1 MKGSERLM
9 TVTLEIPEEL
19 AQRLGPEAA
28 RMSREALG
36 LEAHRQGRWTEAE
49 LGRFLGVT
57 RLALDQFLK
66 DHGVD
71 LRYTWDDLERERQAH
86 RELDRL

>member
-1 MKGSERLM
+1 M

-19 AQRLGPEAA
+19 ALRLGPQAD

-36 LEAHRQGRWTEAE
+36 LEAHRKGLWTEAE
-49 LGRFLGVT
+49 LGRFLGMT

-66 DHGVD
+66 DSG
-71 LRYTWDDLERERQAH
+71 LELSYTWADLESDREAH
-86 RELDRL
+86 HKTEGL

>member
-1 MKGSERLM
+1 M

-36 LEAHRQGRWTEAE
+36 LEAHRQGLWTEAE
-49 LGRFLGVT
+49 LGRLLGLT
-57 RLALDQFLK
+57 RVALDGFLK
-66 DHGVD
+66 DHGVE
-71 LRYTWDDLERERQAH
+71 LTYTWEDLEREREVH
-86 RELDRL
+86 RRLAAS

>member
-1 MKGSERLM
+1 M

-19 AQRLGPEAA
+19 ARRLGPEAA

-36 LEAHRQGRWTEAE
+36 LEALRQGLWTEAE
-49 LGRFLGVT
+49 LGRFLGLT

-66 DHGVD
+66 DRGVD
-71 LRYTWDDLERERQAH
+71 LAYEWNDLERERKVFRDAAGT
-86 RELDRL
+86 

>member
-1 MKGSERLM
+1 M

-19 AQRLGPEAA
+19 AQRLGAQAA

-36 LEAHRQGRWTEAE
+36 LEALRQGLWTEAE
-49 LGRFLGVT
+49 LGRFLGLA

-66 DHGVD
+66 DHGVE
-71 LRYTWDDLERERQAH
+71 LAYTWEDVERERELH
-86 RELDRL
+86 RKLANS

>member
-1 MKGSERLM
+1 M

-19 AQRLGPEAA
+19 ARRLGPEAT

-36 LEAHRQGRWTEAE
+36 LAALRQGLWTEAE
-49 LGRFLGVT
+49 LGKFLGIS

-66 DHGVD
+66 DHGVEMA
-71 LRYTWDDLERERQAH
+71 YAWDDLERERELH
-86 RELDRL
+86 RQLAGS